1 MRRIALLLLGIAT
14 VFSTAGHA
22 EDVATSLYIIV
33 PGATPSLV
41 GTYSSL
47 ERCHGALIQALK
59 GTGTINGSAG
69 QPQNLAV
76 VTCITAPDMHEIRTR
91 SFERND

>member
-1 MRRIALLLLGIAT
+1 MRRIALMLVGMTTL
-14 VFSTAGHA
+14 FSSVGHA

-33 PGATPSLV
+33 PGASPSLI

-76 VTCITAPDMHEIRTR
+76 VTCITAPDMHEVRTR
-91 SFERND
+91 SFERNE

>member
-1 MRRIALLLLGIAT
+1 MRRIALVLLGMAT
-14 VFSTAGHA
+14 AFPTAGHS

-33 PGATPSLV
+33 PGASPSLV

-47 ERCHGALIQALK
+47 ERCHGALIQAVK

-76 VTCITAPDMHEIRTR
+76 VTCITAPDMHVVTSRDLQ
-91 SFERND
+91 RND